1 MRWRRVSA
9 WLGKELQEL
18 SHGMEV
24 VFNAMS
30 CEVLKMY
37 AMVLSLACWSV
48 LGENCGLWVRV

>member
-1 MRWRRVSA
+1 
-9 WLGKELQEL
+9 
-18 SHGMEV
+18 MEV